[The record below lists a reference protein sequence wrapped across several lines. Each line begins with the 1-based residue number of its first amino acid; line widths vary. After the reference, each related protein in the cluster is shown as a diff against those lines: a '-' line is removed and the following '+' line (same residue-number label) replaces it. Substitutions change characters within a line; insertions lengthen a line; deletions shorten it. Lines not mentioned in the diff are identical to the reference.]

1 MNVLNE
7 QKQGL
12 TDVLFT
18 KHFIRFNFLGKRFVC
33 NYDGSSEYWDEI
45 KINGERYEVCFGVVG
60 GENYLVVYP
69 TKGNEILTDKGFSY
83 D

>member
-1 MNVLNE
+1 MNILNE
-7 QKQGL
+7 QKQEL

-18 KHFIRFNFLGKRFVC
+18 RYFIRFNFLGKRFVC

-45 KINGERYEVCFGVVG
+45 KIDNVRYEVCIGVVG
-60 GENYLVVYP
+60 EERYVTIYP
-69 TKGNEILTDKGFSY
+69 TKGDEILTEKGISY

>member
-7 QKQGL
+7 QKQEL

-18 KHFIRFNFLGKRFVC
+18 KHFIRFNFLRKRFVC

-45 KINGERYEVCFGVVG
+45 KIDGERYEVCFGVVG

-69 TKGNEILTDKGFSY
+69 TKGDEILIDKGISY

>member
-7 QKQGL
+7 QKQEL

-33 NYDGSSEYWDEI
+33 
-45 KINGERYEVCFGVVG
+45 K
-60 GENYLVVYP
+60 L
-69 TKGNEILTDKGFSY
+69 
-83 D
+83 

>member
-1 MNVLNE
+1 MNILDE
-7 QKQGL
+7 QKQEL

-18 KHFIRFNFLGKRFVC
+18 KHFIRFNFLGKMFVC

-45 KINGERYEVCFGVVG
+45 KIDGERYEVCFGVVG

-69 TKGNEILTDKGFSY
+69 TKGDEILTDKGISY

>member
-7 QKQGL
+7 QKQEL

-45 KINGERYEVCFGVVG
+45 
-60 GENYLVVYP
+60 
-69 TKGNEILTDKGFSY
+69 LTDKGISY

>member
-1 MNVLNE
+1 MNILNE
-7 QKQGL
+7 QKQEL

-18 KHFIRFNFLGKRFVC
+18 RYFIRFNFLGKRFVC

-45 KINGERYEVCFGVVG
+45 KIDDVRYEVCIGVVG
-60 GENYLVVYP
+60 EERYVTIYP
-69 TKGNEILTDKGFSY
+69 TKGDEILTNKGISY

>member
-1 MNVLNE
+1 MNILDE
-7 QKQGL
+7 QKQEL

-18 KHFIRFNFLGKRFVC
+18 KYFIRFNFLGKRFVC

-69 TKGNEILTDKGFSY
+69 TKGNEILTDKGISY

>member
-1 MNVLNE
+1 MNALNE

-45 KINGERYEVCFGVVG
+45 KINGERYEVCIGIVG
-60 GENYLVVYP
+60 EERYITIYP
-69 TKGNEILTDKGFSY
+69 TKGNEILTDKGISY

>member
-1 MNVLNE
+1 MSVLNE
-7 QKQGL
+7 QKQEL

-45 KINGERYEVCFGVVG
+45 KIDGGRYEVCFGIVG
-60 GENYLVVYP
+60 GEKYLIVYP
-69 TKGNEILTDKGFSY
+69 TKGNEILTGKGISY

>member
-1 MNVLNE
+1 MNILDE
-7 QKQGL
+7 QKQEL

-45 KINGERYEVCFGVVG
+45 KIDGERYEVCFGVVG
-60 GENYLVVYP
+60 GEKYVVIYP
-69 TKGNEILTDKGFSY
+69 TKGNEILTDKGISY

>member
-1 MNVLNE
+1 MNILNE
-7 QKQGL
+7 QKQEL

-45 KINGERYEVCFGVVG
+45 KIDGERYEVCFGVVG
-60 GENYLVVYP
+60 GENYLIVYP
-69 TKGNEILTDKGFSY
+69 TKGDEILTGKGISY